1 VTRIFGPI
9 LSLSLIPAFV
19 VYYKKSLWW
28 SLFLSMTLGMLL
40 SIGLYIVQNQIFSLL
55 KKKKKR
61 EKDNKTRNGSSE
73 SDRTD
78 GILLTTKTTAL

>member
-1 VTRIFGPI
+1 
-9 LSLSLIPAFV
+9 
-19 VYYKKSLWW
+19 
-28 SLFLSMTLGMLL
+28 
-40 SIGLYIVQNQIFSLL
+40 VQNQIFSLL